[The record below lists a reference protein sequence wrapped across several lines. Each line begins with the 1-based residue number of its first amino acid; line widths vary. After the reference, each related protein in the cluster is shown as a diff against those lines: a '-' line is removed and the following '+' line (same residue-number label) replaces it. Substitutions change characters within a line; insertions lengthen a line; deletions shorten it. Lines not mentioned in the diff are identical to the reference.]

1 MPNPKQPID
10 LLLAKNNKSHLT
22 KAEIAKRKA
31 EEVKVDLVNVEP
43 PKYLTKKQ
51 KETFLEI
58 AWKLEHVK
66 IMTELDEEALARY
79 ITTNEE
85 YLKVD
90 KLLQTELK
98 KKDYDMTTINQL
110 HLIQDKLLK
119 QVRALA
125 SDLGLTITSRAR
137 IVVPQ
142 APPEPKKNKFSKFS
156 DDNQ

>member
-10 LLLAKNNKSHLT
+10 LLLAKDNKSHLT

-31 EEVKVDLVNVEP
+31 EELKVDLVNVEP

-51 KETFLEI
+51 KDMFLEI
-58 AWKLEHVK
+58 AWKLEHIK

-90 KLLQTELK
+90 KLLQAELK
-98 KKDYDMTTINQL
+98 KKDYDINEIYRI
-110 HLIQDKLLK
+110 HAIHDKLLK

-156 DDNQ
+156 DDKQ